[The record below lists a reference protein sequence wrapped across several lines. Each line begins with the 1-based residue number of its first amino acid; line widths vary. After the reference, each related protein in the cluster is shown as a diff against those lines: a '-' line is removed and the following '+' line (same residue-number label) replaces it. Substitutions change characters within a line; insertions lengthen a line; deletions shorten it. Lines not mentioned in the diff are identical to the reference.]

1 VYESGKKWE
10 KRFRRGETEMNTG
23 EFHISLDEKGRL
35 LVPAKI
41 RNEVRGS
48 ALVVTRGIDRC
59 LWLFSPDEW
68 RDFSA
73 KLMGASSPLSK
84 RGRLLQRRIVAPAQE
99 VELDKAGRLNIPK
112 SLQESADL
120 KRETTL
126 LVMERYMEIW
136 DAEAYQQYEAESEAE
151 LQEAAEE
158 LGGLVSF

>member
-1 VYESGKKWE
+1 MK
-10 KRFRRGETEMNTG
+10 TG

-35 LVPAKI
+35 LIPARI
-41 RNEVRGS
+41 RSEMAGGS
-48 ALVVTRGIDRC
+48 LVATRGIDRC

-68 RDFSA
+68 RGFSE
-73 KLMGASSPLSK
+73 KLMSASSPLSR

-99 VELDKAGRLNIPK
+99 IELDRTGRLNIPK
-112 SLQESADL
+112 SLHESAEL
-120 KRETTL
+120 NRECTL

-136 DAEAYQQYEAESEAE
+136 DAGAYQAYEDESEPE